1 MLLLKSFRK
10 TSRSVD
16 GALLRVPTYFTF
28 ITRMSFNHP
37 NTRIDVRLLGPCFK
51 TGRLEPLRQRPRI
64 DPRTSA
70 PPSRMTP
77 RVITLPEEPLPQG
90 LSPAGRADAGPTAV
104 ECTGPEPRCS
114 TAAKG

>member
-1 MLLLKSFRK
+1 MLLLRSFRRHRD
-10 TSRSVD
+10 RSMVHPAK
-16 GALLRVPTYFTF
+16 GSHLRSLSLRARVF
-28 ITRMSFNHP
+28 HP

-114 TAAKG
+114 TAAK